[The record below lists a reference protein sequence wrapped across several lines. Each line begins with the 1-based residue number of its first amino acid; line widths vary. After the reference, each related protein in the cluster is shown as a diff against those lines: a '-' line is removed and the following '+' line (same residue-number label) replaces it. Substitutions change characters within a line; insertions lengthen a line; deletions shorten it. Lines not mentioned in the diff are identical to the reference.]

1 MNDTKVLVCCKGMI
15 NVEEKEEF
23 IEISR
28 EVGEVE
34 EELLMMW
41 VWLRSEVV
49 SCMVKTAGFGF

>member
-1 MNDTKVLVCCKGMI
+1 MLVCCKGMI